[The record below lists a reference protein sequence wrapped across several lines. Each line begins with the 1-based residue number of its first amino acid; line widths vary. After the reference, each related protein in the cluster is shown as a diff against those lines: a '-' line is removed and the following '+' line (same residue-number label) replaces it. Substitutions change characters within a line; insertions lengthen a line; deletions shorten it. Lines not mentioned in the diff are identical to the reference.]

1 MTKYCLKLYVIG
13 DSPLAKK
20 AIANLTEIAKKKSIK
35 KYYRIKIIDLLLHPE
50 LSEKEEIVATPLL
63 IKELPKP
70 MRRII
75 GDLSNH
81 ENVLIGLDLNE
92 DC

>member
-1 MTKYCLKLYVIG
+1 MAKYYLKLYVIG
-13 DSPLAKK
+13 NSPLAKK
-20 AIANLTEIAKKKSIK
+20 AIANLHEIAKEPRLKKRYKIK
-35 KYYRIKIIDLLLHPE
+35 VIDLLVHPE
-50 LSEKEEIVATPLL
+50 LAEKEEIVATPLL

-81 ENVLIGLDLNE
+81 ENVLIGLELSE
-92 DC
+92 KP